1 MPQILFLLFF
11 KERKDGI
18 AITAEGLGDYSN
30 GSVSVLKNSSFVLKA
45 ANTQESYWTYLSIYY
60 FITWYETHES

>member
-1 MPQILFLLFF
+1 MRIVISITHIIF

-30 GSVSVLKNSSFVLKA
+30 GSVSTLKIQYSALRPQTPKITLV
-45 ANTQESYWTYLSIYY
+45 I
-60 FITWYETHES
+60 FIST